1 MMKDEIKNNLF
12 LIILVAVMSASC
24 KQPTA
29 TALSADVQELDTTDT
44 FPNTLMNSGADSYST
59 YIII

>member
-1 MMKDEIKNNLF
+1 MKGEKNNLF
-12 LIILVAVMSASC
+12 LIILVTVMSVSC

-29 TALSADVQELDTTDT
+29 TAVSADVKELDVTDT
-44 FPNTLMNSGADSYST
+44 FPNPLMNSGTDSYST